1 MPVYR
6 NVKTG
11 AEFFTCCECKG
22 ADIVLVPSAPAE
34 EKPAPAQAKKPARKK
49 TANK

>member
-11 AEFFTCCECKG
+11 AEFFTDCDCKG

-34 EKPAPAQAKKPARKK
+34 EKPAPAPAKKPARKK
-49 TANK
+49 ATEK